1 MSGGKRI
8 GFKNNNPLK
17 EIDWNRVD
25 TLLEAG
31 CTAYE
36 IAADQCV
43 AISCFYKNCLTQKGA
58 KWSDYKTIRRDCGK
72 GSLRLAQHSKA
83 LNGSD
88 TMLKWLGEHRLG
100 QTPKAGQNLGIGKVN
115 IMVKHFVVDP
125 EGTQQEVLKQDV
137 VRTQEIADAPE
148 TEIDKNS
155 FDAEKELDR
164 LYELDETQSAEPA
177 DEAPALPIEGTDS
190 ASIYRESIDS
200 TGGYVS

>member
-1 MSGGKRI
+1 MSGGKRT
-8 GFKNNNPLK
+8 GFKNYNPLK

-43 AISCFYKNCLTQKGA
+43 SISAFYNNCLSQKGI
-58 KWSDYKTIRRDCGK
+58 KWSDYKTIKRDCGK

-100 QTPKAGQNLGIGKVN
+100 QTPKAGQNVGIGKVS
-115 IMVKHFVVDP
+115 ITVKHFVVDP

-137 VRTQEIADAPE
+137 VRTPDVADAPE

-164 LYELDETQSAEPA
+164 LYELDETHCVEKA
-177 DEAPALPIEGTDS
+177 DAAPALSIADS
-190 ASIYRESIDS
+190 DTSIYREHKDS